1 MDRLK
6 NVILYFVLPGAM
18 MYLFEA
24 YTHNPFKRMY
34 PGIQLLNIFLFILIN
49 TFFFFLTGRLKVS
62 LRIMA
67 ILFGVLGL
75 AEYYLVEFRGVT
87 LLPWDIGSLATA
99 AEVAGGYDYVPGMR
113 AILCI
118 IGFVIIFIISGAAD
132 LKINRK
138 AALRCAGTV
147 TSAFLICL
155 YTCFVQTDFAV
166 DTFGFYTK
174 LFTPTA
180 ISERDG
186 TLTAFLMELQY
197 VKIQKPEGYSDEKAE
212 ELLEGYEASAPDEK
226 PANIIVIM
234 NEAFS
239 DPAVLGDFMTN
250 EDYMPFVHGL
260 QKEGSAGNVE
270 TGRLNVSIVG
280 GNTPNTEFEFL
291 TGDTLAFLP
300 EGSIPYQQYVHEGIY
315 AMPAY
320 LKDQGYST
328 IGMHPYYS
336 AGWERERVYPELGFE
351 KSMFI
356 EDFDPNAH
364 TVRGYISDMAC
375 SEQIIKEYEKN
386 KDSGRPFF
394 AFCVTMQ
401 NHSPYDKDS
410 GDMPINIDITGDDKI
425 KNTETT
431 ERYLTLI
438 KKSDEAL
445 KYLTEYFSDK
455 DDRTLIVMFG
465 DHQPSDSVVRPIWEM
480 QGVDSRALS
489 EEDVEKRYLV
499 PYVIWANYDI
509 DASGDETSANYLG
522 NRVLKYAGAGT
533 YPYRSFLEELSAKYP
548 VLSAVRTLDESG
560 RELSDKEIQEDEMIS
575 AYRILQ
581 YHELTDR

>member
-1 MDRLK
+1 MSMSKLK
-6 NVILYFVLPGAM
+6 NVIMYLVLPGAM

-34 PGIQLLNIFLFILIN
+34 PGIQLLNILLFIIIN

-67 ILFGVLGL
+67 VLFAVLGL

-87 LLPWDIGSLATA
+87 LLPWDIGSLGTA

-118 IGFVIIFIISGAAD
+118 IGFVIIFIISGTAD
-132 LKINRK
+132 LKTGRG
-138 AALRCAGTV
+138 AAVRCAGTAV
-147 TSAFLICL
+147 SVFLIIL

-197 VKIQKPEGYSDEKAE
+197 VKIQKPEGYSDEEAE
-212 ELLEGYEASAPDEK
+212 KLLEGYEAVPPDEK

-239 DPAVLGDFMTN
+239 DPAVLGDFMTS

-260 QKEGSAGNVE
+260 MQGGLSDNSR
-270 TGRLNVSIVG
+270 TGMLNVSIVG

-315 AMPAY
+315 AMSAY
-320 LKDQGYST
+320 LKDTGYST

-336 AGWERERVYPELGFE
+336 AGWERDRVYPELGFE
-351 KSMFI
+351 KSIFI
-356 EDFDPNAH
+356 EDFDVNVDK
-364 TVRGYISDMAC
+364 VRGYISDMAC

-386 KDSGRPFF
+386 KDSGKPLFT
-394 AFCVTMQ
+394 FCVTMQ

-410 GDMPINIDITGDDKI
+410 GDLPLDIDITGDEKI

-489 EEDVEKRYLV
+489 EEEVEKRYIV

-509 DASGDETSANYLG
+509 GAAYPDVSESDETSANYLG
-522 NRVLKYAGAGT
+522 NRVLKYPG
-533 YPYRSFLEELSAKYP
+533 
-548 VLSAVRTLDESG
+548 
-560 RELSDKEIQEDEMIS
+560 
-575 AYRILQ
+575 
-581 YHELTDR
+581 